1 MSKPLLSFTSSI
13 AITTSTRP
21 IRIEAV
27 PSKYGLLN
35 RCPSSTPRKAI
46 VNPNSAPG
54 QGGSRV
60 EQPFHYKYSE
70 QGKEF
75 SGRKLKTMTAL
86 QKDVDPADL
95 KNSKMHF
102 KGNKRANKFNV
113 KYSNKSQNDYE

>member
-1 MSKPLLSFTSSI
+1 MRQANNPSLMDDPDLPTS
-13 AITTSTRP
+13 AP
-21 IRIEAV
+21 GGA
-27 PSKYGLLN
+27 KGKKLDN
-35 RCPSSTPRKAI
+35 QFF
-46 VNPNSAPG
+46 APG

-75 SGRKLKTMTAL
+75 SGRKLKTITAL
-86 QKDVDPADL
+86 EKDVDPADL
-95 KNSKMHF
+95 KNSKKHF